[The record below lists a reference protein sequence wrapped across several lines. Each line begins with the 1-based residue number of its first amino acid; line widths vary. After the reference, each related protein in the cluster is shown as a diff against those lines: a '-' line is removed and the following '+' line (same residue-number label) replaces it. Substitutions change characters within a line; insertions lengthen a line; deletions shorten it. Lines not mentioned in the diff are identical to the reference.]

1 MSQQHHPQKQQQRV
15 DPYQLI
21 RLQKKQLNIRN
32 ICILAHIDHGK
43 TTLSD
48 SLISSNGIISD
59 KLVGKLRYLDS
70 TEEEQKRGITMHSSA
85 ISLYYN
91 SSNNIASNSSSIN
104 SSTTSSTTTI
114 NNDNNNTTSATSSTN
129 TVSDEYLINLID
141 SPGHID
147 FSSDVSTAIR
157 LCDGGLII
165 IDVLEGICT
174 QTHAVIYKALKEGIT
189 PCLVFNKIDR
199 LYLEMMLTTTEAFY
213 HLRRL
218 LEQVNALCYTLLNS
232 EIIKRNE
239 LHMESSNSC
248 MIDYH
253 SDRNNSNKTS
263 TINSSS
269 SSQQSSSSSAST
281 SSSTTTEE
289 DPLFQIWSFDPDKGN
304 LVFACAFDCWGL
316 TTTKFANIYAKKYNV
331 NMKILK
337 KYFFDDYVFNL
348 STKKITKYDPTKNL
362 SSSTTAACN
371 GGVVSSDDDYENYK
385 PMFARFILDPIWH
398 IYDVAIN
405 KQDAK
410 ATAAYAQS
418 EVRYACA
425 AVLCCADVLSS
436 Q

>member
-91 SSNNIASNSSSIN
+91 SSNNI
-104 SSTTSSTTTI
+104 
-114 NNDNNNTTSATSSTN
+114 
-129 TVSDEYLINLID
+129 SDEYLINLID

-281 SSSTTTEE
+281 SSSTTTDE